1 MLSDDEKLVGQTV
14 VGLLANDRERTSK
27 AFVKNSMLE
36 NGDVEREVRI
46 GKKKVATIYCHVERC
61 LKVDV
66 ALEDTAQNI
75 LDRFTDAG
83 ISIEEILEDTET
95 EE

>member
-1 MLSDDEKLVGQTV
+1 MIDDDVKLVGQTV
-14 VGLLANDRERTSK
+14 LNCLANDRQRTYK
-27 AFVKNSMLE
+27 ALIKNSMLE
-36 NGDVEREVRI
+36 NGEAEREVRV